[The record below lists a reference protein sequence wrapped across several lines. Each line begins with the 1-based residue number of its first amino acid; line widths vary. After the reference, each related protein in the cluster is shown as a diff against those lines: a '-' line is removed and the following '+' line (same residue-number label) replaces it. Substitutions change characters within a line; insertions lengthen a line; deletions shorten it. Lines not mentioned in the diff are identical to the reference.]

1 MWLRSHTDIQLV
13 MSPVRVLTPV
23 FLEDLAEVAERRP
36 WVVLFFDV
44 YERAAPVL
52 DAWLRDR
59 TTQGSL

>member
-52 DAWLRDR
+52 DEWLRDR